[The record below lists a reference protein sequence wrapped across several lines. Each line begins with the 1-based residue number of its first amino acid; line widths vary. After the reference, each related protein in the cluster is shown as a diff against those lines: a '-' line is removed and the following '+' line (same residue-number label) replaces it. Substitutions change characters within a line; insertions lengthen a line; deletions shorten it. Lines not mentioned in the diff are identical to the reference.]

1 MQKPKSAGQSGDTRS
16 VIKSAKNFGL
26 LFRTLSL
33 GGLALALSAC
43 VAQDISRPSYPVQ
56 TQSVDS
62 RAQQLL
68 EKMTLEE
75 KVGQVLQADIAAVTP
90 EEAKR
95 YNLGSVLN
103 GGNSAPGGGKVA
115 SVEQWIALADNF
127 WAASTD
133 ISDGGVGIP
142 LLWGTDAVHG
152 HSNIQSAVIFPHNI
166 GLGAAR
172 DPDLL
177 GRIAAV
183 TAKEVRATGLD
194 WNFAP
199 TLAVAQDD
207 RWGRTYESYSE
218 DPVIVASY
226 AGAIVRGMQGEP
238 GSPGFLK
245 GEKVIATAK
254 HFVGDGGTENGI
266 DKGDT
271 KGSLDEIWAL
281 HGAGYPPAIA
291 ADVQTVMAS
300 FSSINGKKMHG
311 YRELLNDKLRG
322 ELGFTGFVVGDW
334 NGHAEIP
341 GCTPTDCVAALN
353 AGLDMYMASDS
364 WRGLYDSL
372 LEQAKSG
379 ELEIARLDEAVL
391 RILRVKIRSG
401 LLDSV
406 KPSLRPTSGSDK
418 IGTAEHRA
426 IGREAVRK
434 SLVLLK
440 NNNDI
445 LPLRPDQNIL
455 VTGSGAN
462 SIQQQTGGWTLNWQG
477 DDNRNDEFVNA
488 ETIFEGVAN
497 VFRANGGTAT
507 LSEDGKFSQRPD
519 AAVVVFGEE
528 PYAEYRGDRADLVFE
543 AEDGENLALLKS
555 FQNQGI
561 PVVAVFLSGRPMWVN
576 PLLNASDAFV
586 AAWLPGTEGGGVAD
600 VLVGDGEGNARHD
613 FIGRL
618 SFSWP
623 ALGDGKPVNGPNAK
637 GALFPLGFGLDYT
650 RDAELA
656 KLSEDPGVDL
666 TKSFDGTIVKRGDAA
681 GKLSL
686 YLGDSTNGNVPA
698 PALISKSLSGAVAT
712 AGVDYKAQEDARK
725 VTFSGAGKANLSI
738 RAPRPL
744 DLTDRKMDALLI
756 EWRIDSA
763 PAAGVKIG
771 MTCGEGC
778 SGMVEVGGASDAGKS
793 DAWRVDSV
801 SLQCLVNSGVDLS
814 KITAPFVLESD
825 SSASIAVHR
834 VELAEPNATTRS
846 CTEQLP

>member
-1 MQKPKSAGQSGDTRS
+1 VRKPKTAGQSGDTASLLKS
-16 VIKSAKNFGL
+16 VGSFGL
-26 LFRTLSL
+26 LIRNVAA
-33 GGLALALSAC
+33 GGLLTILSAC
-43 VAQDISRPSYPVQ
+43 AAEQISLPSAQM
-56 TQSVDS
+56 QSPEL
-62 RAQQLL
+62 RAERLL
-68 EKMTLEE
+68 ERMTLEE
-75 KVGQVLQADIAAVTP
+75 KVGQIIQADIASVTP
-90 EEAKR
+90 EEVKA

-115 SVEQWIALADNF
+115 SVEQWIALADAF
-127 WAASTD
+127 WEASTD
-133 ISDGGVGIP
+133 ASDGGVGIP

-218 DPVIVASY
+218 DPAIVASY
-226 AGAIVRGMQGEP
+226 AGAIVEGMQGKP

-271 KGSLDEIWAL
+271 KGSLDAIWAL
-281 HGAGYPPAIA
+281 HGAGYQPAID

-300 FSSINGKKMHG
+300 FSSINGRKMHG
-311 YRELLNDKLRG
+311 YHELLTDKLRG
-322 ELGFTGFVVGDW
+322 ELGFTGFVIGDW

-341 GCTPTDCVAALN
+341 GCTATDCVAALN

-364 WRGLYDSL
+364 WRGLYGSL
-372 LEQAKSG
+372 LGKAKSG
-379 ELEIARLDEAVL
+379 ELDIRRLDEAVL

-401 LLDSV
+401 LVDGV
-406 KPSLRPTSGSDK
+406 KPSQRAASGPDK

-426 IGREAVRK
+426 VGREAVRK

-440 NNNDI
+440 NNNGV
-445 LPLRPDQNIL
+445 LPLNPNQHIL

-488 ETIFEGVAN
+488 ETIFDGISKA
-497 VFRANGGTAT
+497 FRASGGTAK
-507 LSEDGKFSQRPD
+507 LSVDGKFDKRPD
-519 AAVVVFGEE
+519 VAVVIFGEE
-528 PYAEYRGDRADLVFE
+528 PYAEYRGDRSDLVFE
-543 AEDGENLALLKS
+543 GKDGDNLALLNS
-555 FQNQGI
+555 FKAQDI

-600 VLVGDGEGNARHD
+600 VLVGDAQDNVRYD
-613 FIGRL
+613 FVGRL

-623 ALGDGKPVNGPNAK
+623 SLGDGKPINGPEAK
-637 GALFPLGFGLDYT
+637 GALFPLGYGLDYT
-650 RDAELA
+650 NNAVLA
-656 KLSEDPGVDL
+656 VLSEDPGVDL
-666 TKSFDGTIVKRGDAA
+666 TKSFDGTIVNRGDAA
-681 GKLSL
+681 GRLSL
-686 YLGDSTNGNVPA
+686 YLGDSTNANVPA

-712 AGVDYKAQEDARK
+712 AGIDYKAQEDARK
-725 VTFSGAGKANLSI
+725 ISFSGAGPASLSI
-738 RAPRPL
+738 RAPRSL
-744 DLTDRKMDALLI
+744 DLSGRKSDALLI
-756 EWRIDSA
+756 EWRMDSV
-763 PAAGVKIG
+763 PTGKIKIG
-771 MTCGEGC
+771 MSCGEGC
-778 SGMVEVGGASDAGKS
+778 SGMIEASNVLKFGET
-793 DAWRVDSV
+793 DAWRVDSI
-801 SLQCLVNSGVDLS
+801 SLQCFVKAGLDLS
-814 KITAPFVLESD
+814 KVSAPFVLEAD
-825 SSASIAVHR
+825 SRANISLHRIALS
-834 VELAEPNATTRS
+834 ESNSTTKS
-846 CTEQLP
+846 CAN